1 MKSIGIVV
9 DKDLELG
16 ELLKKN
22 LMIVFQDFVNI
33 NIYRLNYMK
42 SDFEIKDDAVLVMT
56 REKAI
61 EIFNH
66 VKEREKVV
74 IIERIVTLEA
84 FLKLLKIPSG
94 SNVLVVNDNYST
106 TIEFTTYL
114 STILKGINFEP
125 YVQGMNLDEF
135 KIIVTPNEHKHC
147 PKNIETVFDTGH
159 RVLDSATFIKIM
171 SVLKIN
177 DMEINSRLLDYF
189 NTIVSANNGINDKF
203 VEIVDKGIMLSALL
217 DNTADGIL
225 ILDGNQ
231 NIKTYNERFKK
242 FLNIKEDIDKLKL
255 IDIIEK
261 YINDEE
267 LSTALKFKNELKNG
281 IFIRGDRYFN
291 INKKSI
297 IELGRLNGYLVTVTE
312 ITYIRKIEQNLTGK
326 LMQAGQVARYTFE
339 DIYTKSSKLKKI
351 IELAKKVAKNDY
363 SVMIQGESGTGKEL
377 FAQAIHNFSN
387 RSKQPFLA
395 INCAA
400 VPEHLLESELFG
412 YAGGS
417 FTGALKE
424 GKKGLFENANN
435 GTIFLDEIGDMPIN
449 LQSKLLRVIQEKQ
462 ISRLGSHEV
471 INIDVRLVAAT
482 HKNLALQIEN
492 GNFRADLY
500 YRLNVIPL
508 EILSLRER
516 KEDIVDLMKFFIEKE
531 VEIAKDC
538 IKILENY
545 PWKGNVRELQN
556 AAKYIQM
563 MMEDKVEENPNLIT
577 IETLP
582 NYIRSYFNKNEEVF
596 IQIDLEKEVL
606 KSVAYLNSIKQSSGR
621 GSIKKYLLEKNILM
635 TESEIRLV
643 LEKLKLDALIE
654 ISSKRAGAKLTPK
667 GIGFIGEK

>member
-1 MKSIGIVV
+1 
-9 DKDLELG
+9 
-16 ELLKKN
+16 
-22 LMIVFQDFVNI
+22 
-33 NIYRLNYMK
+33 
-42 SDFEIKDDAVLVMT
+42 
-56 REKAI
+56 
-61 EIFNH
+61 
-66 VKEREKVV
+66 
-74 IIERIVTLEA
+74 
-84 FLKLLKIPSG
+84 
-94 SNVLVVNDNYST
+94 
-106 TIEFTTYL
+106 
-114 STILKGINFEP
+114 
-125 YVQGMNLDEF
+125 
-135 KIIVTPNEHKHC
+135 
-147 PKNIETVFDTGH
+147 
-159 RVLDSATFIKIM
+159 
-171 SVLKIN
+171 
-177 DMEINSRLLDYF
+177 
-189 NTIVSANNGINDKF
+189 
-203 VEIVDKGIMLSALL
+203 
-217 DNTADGIL
+217 
-225 ILDGNQ
+225 
-231 NIKTYNERFKK
+231 
-242 FLNIKEDIDKLKL
+242 
-255 IDIIEK
+255 
-261 YINDEE
+261 
-267 LSTALKFKNELKNG
+267 
-281 IFIRGDRYFN
+281 
-291 INKKSI
+291 
-297 IELGRLNGYLVTVTE
+297 
-312 ITYIRKIEQNLTGK
+312 
-326 LMQAGQVARYTFE
+326 MQAGQVARYTFE

-582 NYIRSYFNKNEEVF
+582 NYIRSYFNKNEEIF